1 MKNYCCV
8 LNLISLTYFYN
19 TSITNKYLILKKK
32 LSVDVYAI
40 TRITSR
46 ETRRRKKITSFIS
59 PGVILANFYMQKL
72 AAAPQTI
79 LAHTMKILCLLRHFR
94 FLVVDLLSQYDII
107 FLNLTNLKKKDYF
120 VRMQSP
126 SIYQKTVPRRQWPR
140 KLMGFGNENVL
151 NT

>member
-59 PGVILANFYMQKL
+59 PGVILANFYM
-72 AAAPQTI
+72 
-79 LAHTMKILCLLRHFR
+79 
-94 FLVVDLLSQYDII
+94 
-107 FLNLTNLKKKDYF
+107 
-120 VRMQSP
+120 
-126 SIYQKTVPRRQWPR
+126 
-140 KLMGFGNENVL
+140 
-151 NT
+151 